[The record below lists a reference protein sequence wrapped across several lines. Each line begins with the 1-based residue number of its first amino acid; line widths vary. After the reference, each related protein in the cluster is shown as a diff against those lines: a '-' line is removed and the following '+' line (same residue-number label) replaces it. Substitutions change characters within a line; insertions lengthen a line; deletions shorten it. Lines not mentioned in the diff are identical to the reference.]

1 MSATTTPNTASRAS
15 RLRRWWRGVRLLGLL
30 RVAIYVVVVSLVLGA
45 LAARS
50 AWGDLKETSLV
61 LGRELAQFGDVL
73 GQSNRVRINGETVYV
88 SSALTDQPVATLLD
102 RFERACREHSG
113 GLVEEFARLPEAVQ
127 EERAE
132 KLPGRG
138 SSGVMRHGNDD
149 EGVVACLAQEG
160 QEGAAGLKRR
170 LEQFVS
176 TGDLAVVGNLR
187 YVYAKRTDKGRTHVL
202 AAWTDGSLRVFNI
215 VPMDGAEPPGTD
227 PPQVPR
233 PGGAT
238 RLLSAEVEGAPHGVH
253 IYDVAQRSEQVLRD
267 YDEQMPKQGWTPI
280 PVVALKQPMMRAFQ
294 RPGVELMIMAH
305 PQGDRTFVS
314 LVETV
319 AR

>member
-1 MSATTTPNTASRAS
+1 MSVTTTTNTASPGA
-15 RLRRWWRGVRLLGLL
+15 RLRRWWRGVRFLGLV
-30 RVAIYVVVVSLVLGA
+30 RVTIYIVVVSLVVGA

-61 LGRELAQFGDVL
+61 LGRELAQFSDVL
-73 GQSNRVRINGETVYV
+73 GKPNRVLINGETMYV
-88 SSALTDQPVATLLD
+88 SSAQTDQALDVLLD
-102 RFERACREHSG
+102 RFERACRDHAG
-113 GLVEEFARLPEAVQ
+113 GLAQDFERLPEAVR
-127 EERAE
+127 EEMAPD
-132 KLPGRG
+132 LAATGTT
-138 SSGVMRHGNDD
+138 GVMRHGNDE

-160 QEGAAGLKRR
+160 QEGAAGLKRK
-170 LEQFVS
+170 LEQFAL
-176 TGDLAVVGNLR
+176 TGDLGVIGNLR

-227 PPQVPR
+227 PPEIPR
-233 PGGAT
+233 PANAS
-238 RLLSAEVEGAPHGVH
+238 RLLSAEVQGAAHGVH
-253 IYDVAQRSEQVLRD
+253 IYDVAQRSEQVLAD
-267 YDEQMPKQGWTPI
+267 YDDQMPKRGWTPL
-280 PVVALKQPMMRAFQ
+280 PVVALKHPTMRAFQ

-305 PQGDRTFVS
+305 PRGDRTFVS

>member
-1 MSATTTPNTASRAS
+1 MTATTTRNHASPAA
-15 RLRRWWRGVRLLGLL
+15 RLHRWWRGVRLLGLI
-30 RVAIYVVVVSLVLGA
+30 RVAIYIVVVSLVIGA

-50 AWGDLKETSLV
+50 AWGDLKESTLV
-61 LGRELAQFGDVL
+61 LGRELSQFGDVL
-73 GQSNRVRINGETVYV
+73 GKSNRVRINGETVYV
-88 SSALTDQPVATLLD
+88 SSALTDQSVTVMLD
-102 RFERACREHSG
+102 RFERACREHAG
-113 GLVEEFARLPEAVQ
+113 GLAEEFERLPEAVR
-127 EERAE
+127 EELAPG
-132 KLPGRG
+132 LPGQG
-138 SSGVMRHGNDD
+138 ATGVMRHGGDD

-160 QEGAAGLKRR
+160 QEGSAGLRR
-170 LEQFVS
+170 KLELFAS
-176 TGDLAVVGNLR
+176 TGDLGAVGNLR

-227 PPQVPR
+227 PPEVPR
-233 PGGAT
+233 PGNAA

-253 IYDVAQRSEQVLRD
+253 IYEVAQRSEQVLRD
-267 YDEQMPKQGWTPI
+267 YDEQMPKRGWTPI
-280 PVVALKQPMMRAFQ
+280 PVIAQQQPTMRGFQ